1 MAFMGIFALSIFL
14 MMFIIIVACVILFVF
29 VPCLIIFIIN
39 LVKAINNKWPRH
51 NTVAVVITS
60 IVLSIIITI
69 ALAFLILIA
78 IARNYSG
85 QAAEATSN
93 AEIALQ
99 YLLLRIKY

>member
-1 MAFMGIFALSIFL
+1 MAFMGIYLLMWIAVLLFFA
-14 MMFIIIVACVILFVF
+14 AVF
-29 VPCLIIFIIN
+29 VLLFIFIPCLIIFIIN

-85 QAAEATSN
+85 QATEATSN
-93 AEIALQ
+93 AAIALQ
-99 YLLLRIKY
+99 YLLLQIKY